1 MDTEKI
7 IKEWF
12 YRLPKGYAEA
22 PYSKNE
28 LEVLDTVMAEF
39 NVSHKKPEVI
49 LEATGDKA
57 DIKDLIANTEFTE
70 EELDELRSFIVSIG
84 YRKSLIPYLT
94 SKGMVPSAYQLGNR
108 AVKVIF
114 NRIAQLPNI
123 VDVLKYF
130 ESPPDL
136 SISSTP
142 FKGNIVD
149 QSGLPSE
156 TISELMQI
164 QPGADYGGNS
174 TGPAEIALALLFNN
188 VSNKQGGGDLEVD
201 GRTLEV
207 KGKEARLGS
216 QARGKKT
223 LESSFIGYL
232 LYLIHENGKI
242 SDEVYDQFMNDT
254 DHRNIAIAVRDFYE
268 ILLDAGTDKSF
279 IIENIQ
285 KGIAGI
291 FFENKGVT
299 NKYIN
304 SNTDFTDAN
313 KIMKQMVKIN
323 LEAYMEKIKVD
334 SILFHLY
341 RPNKQNFDFVIIDKA
356 DVDTAVEDGTIRLG
370 SKKKEGSFFW
380 HDTNPGVVLTL

>member
-22 PYSKNE
+22 PYSTHE
-28 LEVLDTVMAEF
+28 LNVLDEVMSEF
-39 NVSHKKPEVI
+39 GVPATNVDMI
-49 LEATGDKA
+49 IEASGDKA
-57 DIKDLIANTEFTE
+57 DIKDLIANTEFTD
-70 EELDELRSFIVSIG
+70 EELDELKSFIVSIG
-84 YRKSLIPYLT
+84 YRKTLIPYLT

-114 NRIAQLPNI
+114 NRIAQLPNV

-130 ESPPDL
+130 ESPPNL
-136 SISSTP
+136 TISSTP

-149 QSGLPSE
+149 QSGLSAE

-164 QPGADYGGNS
+164 QPGADSGGNS
-174 TGPAEIALALLFNN
+174 TGPAEIALALLFAN
-188 VSNKQGGGDLEVD
+188 VTNKQGGGDLEVD

-216 QARGKKT
+216 QARGKKS

-232 LYLIHENGKI
+232 LYLINQNGKI
-242 SDEVYDQFMNDT
+242 SDEDYDQFMDDT
-254 DHRNIAIAVRDFYE
+254 DHTNIAIAIRDFYE
-268 ILLDAGTDKSF
+268 LLSNAGSDESF
-279 IIENIQ
+279 IVENIQ

-291 FFENKGVT
+291 FFENKSVT
-299 NKYIN
+299 TKYIN

-341 RPNKQNFDFVIIDKA
+341 RPNKQNFDFVIIDK
-356 DVDTAVEDGTIRLG
+356 VDIETAVEDGTIRLG

-380 HDTNPGVVLTL
+380 HDTNPGVVLSL